1 MAKYLPLWPST
12 LLVFNNLKISWGDQL
27 STHPK
32 QGLKKKN
39 HFLDFVILLTTSF
52 HVVYKDYDFGDEQMK
67 KTNRG

>member
-1 MAKYLPLWPST
+1 MGRSAFYSSKT
-12 LLVFNNLKISWGDQL
+12 EFE
-27 STHPK
+27 
-32 QGLKKKN
+32 KKN